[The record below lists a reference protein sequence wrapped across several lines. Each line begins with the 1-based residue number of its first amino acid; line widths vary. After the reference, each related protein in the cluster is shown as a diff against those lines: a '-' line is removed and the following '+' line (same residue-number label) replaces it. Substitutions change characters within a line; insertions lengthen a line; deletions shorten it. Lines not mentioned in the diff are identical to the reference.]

1 MEHIQIDQTGRE
13 RGSANTPEEH
23 YRSMRDGTL
32 ISDSSSSTSSVEG
45 AEGRRVTGTLAAGQ
59 LLSGRYRVVQLMGK
73 GGFGAVYQ
81 AHDERFEAVRVV
93 AIKEISDA
101 HLSPDERTQ
110 ALTDFRQEANLLV
123 QLTHPNLP
131 AVSDFFEEGG
141 KAYLVM
147 EFVEGK
153 PLERVQEEEK
163 GPLDEA
169 LVMGWAVQLCA
180 VLHYLHTRPQPIIFR
195 DMKPSNVMVTTD
207 NQIKLID
214 FGIARVFKPSVSRD
228 TTLLGSQGYAP
239 LEQYGR
245 GQSDPRA
252 DIYALGAT
260 LYDLLTNSL
269 PADAPSRR
277 VQPQVFVPP
286 RQLNPRLSL
295 AAEAIILRAMEQDPH
310 ARFQSAEEM
319 QRAILASGRAPA
331 IAGTYPGGAF
341 PAVAASTPPI
351 QRQAPPPVA
360 LPHETV
366 TPART
371 TFEREILPLVM
382 DIGSSIYRSIKEQ
395 STGTQAHMR
404 HAAVMGQPPV
414 YASPPATPVKPTP
427 APPAAPPPAA
437 PSHASWTRTLF
448 EGIGALLAGVMAFI
462 YHILGVASSIISLLL
477 LARLVLTFFQL
488 SLGEFSSWVDL
499 LSTPLVAPFGRWL
512 IFYHTASSPSGYTLD
527 GSTLIALV
535 IYAVGFALLRRL
547 FKPFRSKQKQR

>member
-1 MEHIQIDQTGRE
+1 
-13 RGSANTPEEH
+13 
-23 YRSMRDGTL
+23 
-32 ISDSSSSTSSVEG
+32 
-45 AEGRRVTGTLAAGQ
+45 
-59 LLSGRYRVVQLMGK
+59 MGK

-93 AIKEISDA
+93 AIKEMSDA

-110 ALTDFRQEANLLV
+110 ALKDFRQEANLLV

-153 PLERVQEEEK
+153 SLERVQEEEK

-214 FGIARVFKPSVSRD
+214 FGIARIFKPSVSRD

-260 LYDLLTNSL
+260 LYDLLTKSL

-286 RQLNPRLSL
+286 RQLNPRLSP
-295 AAEAIILRAMEQDPH
+295 ATEAIILRAMEQDPH
-310 ARFQSAEEM
+310 ERFQSAEEM
-319 QRAILASGRAPA
+319 QRAILARGRAPA
-331 IAGTYPGGAF
+331 NAGAYPGGAF
-341 PAVAASTPPI
+341 PAVAASTPTL

-360 LPHETV
+360 PPPETV
-366 TPART
+366 TPAIT
-371 TFEREILPLVM
+371 TFEREVLPLVV
-382 DIGSSIYRSIKEQ
+382 DIGSSIYRAIKEQ
-395 STGTQAHMR
+395 SAGTQAHMR

-414 YASPPATPVKPTP
+414 YTGTPVTPVKPTP
-427 APPAAPPPAA
+427 APPPAAPPPAA
-437 PSHASWTRTLF
+437 LSHASWTRTLF
-448 EGIGALLAGVMAFI
+448 EGIGAVFAGVMAFI
-462 YHILGVASSIISLLL
+462 YQILGVASTIISLLL
-477 LARLVLTFFQL
+477 MARLVLTFFQL
-488 SLGEFSSWVDL
+488 SLGEFSSWVNL
-499 LSTPLVAPFGRWL
+499 LSTPLVTPFGRWL
-512 IFYHTASSPSGYTLD
+512 IFYPTASSPSGYTLD
-527 GSTLIALV
+527 ASTLIALV
-535 IYAVGFALLRRL
+535 VYAIGCALLRRL
-547 FKPFRSKQKQR
+547 FKPCIRKQKQR